1 MKVDTVILN
10 YTFGPEGQILSA
22 WLEKFCKTVTVY
34 FLLKAM
40 KMVIRIKGFEIVID
54 FHACF
59 DQGLSCVVVFLQY
72 TSCDKKAS
80 STCTQRSSHFRHCD
94 EP

>member
-1 MKVDTVILN
+1 MSYTTQSYMDMPMYFKKKWLRLYIFLCSSTLRMKVDTVILN

-40 KMVIRIKGFEIVID
+40 KMVV
-54 FHACF
+54 
-59 DQGLSCVVVFLQY
+59 
-72 TSCDKKAS
+72 
-80 STCTQRSSHFRHCD
+80 
-94 EP
+94 